1 VLSPRLIEAQSPVPA
16 RLVFERAGPRTIV
29 QSARPMGPLRL
40 LTPRNHGH
48 AAWAYLSSLGGGFVD
63 GDSVRLDL
71 RVDRGAAAF
80 VSTQG
85 ATRVYRSPRGCASET
100 TAEVATDALLALVP
114 DPTVCFAGARFR
126 SRSFFDLARGGS
138 LVLLDALCA
147 GRTSRG
153 ERWAFR
159 SYASRLR
166 LTIEGAI
173 VLDET
178 LLLDPGHGPLTER
191 LGRFDLFATLILAGT
206 PLAAA
211 REALSRR
218 IEEAP
223 LGVRSSLVESRSR
236 LGSDAL
242 LVRMAAT
249 SVEEGLHRLRSHLQF
264 LPGLLGDDPFS
275 RRGMPC
281 T

>member
-1 VLSPRLIEAQSPVPA
+1 
-16 RLVFERAGPRTIV
+16 
-29 QSARPMGPLRL
+29 MGPLRL

-147 GRTSRG
+147 GRISRG

-159 SYASRLR
+159 SYGSRLR
-166 LTIEGAI
+166 LTIEGAL

-206 PLAAA
+206 PLAPA
-211 REALSRR
+211 RQALSRR

-249 SVEEGLHRLRSHLQF
+249 SVEEGLDRLHKHLQF